1 MSVKLGF
8 SLIVNQRNHSMTFF
22 PFFFLVLEWFLE
34 KHVHMSVKLGI
45 SLTANTQAQLGE
57 AMNLLWSLTG
67 AWLTQAFISSKS
79 PPTSMCDDS

>member
-1 MSVKLGF
+1 MSVVRFLPDSKPKKSF
-8 SLIVNQRNHSMTFF
+8 YDFF

-45 SLTANTQAQLGE
+45 SLIANTQAQLGE

-67 AWLTQAFISSKS
+67 AWLTQASISSKS

>member
-8 SLIVNQRNHSMTFF
+8 SLIANQRNHSMPFF
-22 PFFFLVLEWFLE
+22 PLFLVLEWFLE

-45 SLTANTQAQLGE
+45 SLVANTQAQLGE

-67 AWLTQAFISSKS
+67 AWLTQATISSKS
-79 PPTSMCDDS
+79 SPTNMCDDS